1 MAVHSNTS
9 LIHALHRA
17 SQVAEDRLV
26 RELGDINITPRQ
38 LGVLATIDTHDGLSQ
53 TDIVDATGIDRS
65 TMADIVLR
73 LIKRGLVS
81 RKRTKHDARAYAVKL
96 TADGSRVLAAAMP
109 VLARVEAGLLKALP
123 AKKQAELVVLLEDLT
138 GKGARVEA

>member
-38 LGVLATIDTHDGLSQ
+38 LGVLAVIDAHDGLSQ

-81 RKRTKHDARAYAVKL
+81 RKRAKHDARAYAVKL

>member
-1 MAVHSNTS
+1 
-9 LIHALHRA
+9 
-17 SQVAEDRLV
+17 
-26 RELGDINITPRQ
+26 
-38 LGVLATIDTHDGLSQ
+38 
-53 TDIVDATGIDRS
+53 
-65 TMADIVLR
+65 MADIVLR

-96 TADGSRVLAAAMP
+96 TADGSRVLPAAMP

-123 AKKQAELVVLLEDLT
+123 AKKQAELVELLDELT

>member
-1 MAVHSNTS
+1 MAVHSKAS

-17 SQVAEDRLV
+17 SQVAEDRFA
-26 RELGDINITPRQ
+26 RELGDISITPRQ
-38 LGVLATIDTHDGLSQ
+38 LAVLAVIDAHDGLSQ

-123 AKKQAELVVLLEDLT
+123 VKKQAELVELLDELT
-138 GKGARVEA
+138 GKGARVDA